1 MLLLVRTLRSYLARI
16 VGVWLV
22 CQVSVLAAASLSMA
36 GVLVNAG
43 DHAVMCTCGTAGPD
57 HDCPMHG
64 KHTDHAATDHA
75 ATGQKAPDCVIR
87 SGSPAPEAT
96 LASLFVGIGVVPPTQ
111 SAAAA
116 DLTVESLSAL
126 PAPVLLRSER
136 PDSPPPRSHNR

>member
-1 MLLLVRTLRSYLARI
+1 MLVLVRTLRSYLARI

-64 KHTDHAATDHA
+64 KHTSHAAP
-75 ATGQKAPDCVIR
+75 GQKAPDCVMR

-111 SAAAA
+111 IAAAA
-116 DLTVESLSAL
+116 DLTLESLHAL
-126 PAPVLLRSER
+126 PAPVLFRSER
-136 PDSPPPRSHNR
+136 PDSPPPRPRTR